1 MRRVGVLALT
11 VALHLALHH
20 LANAQET
27 ESFADVHIHYN
38 WDQRDHI
45 TTREIVKRLERANV
59 EFAVATSTP
68 SRLVDELK
76 REGGDRVIPFFLSLI
91 HI

>member
-11 VALHLALHH
+11 VALHLALYN

-38 WDQRDHI
+38 WDQLDHI

-59 EFAVATSTP
+59 EVAVATSTP
-68 SRLVDELK
+68 SLGR
-76 REGGDRVIPFFLSLI
+76 RVETRRW
-91 HI
+91 